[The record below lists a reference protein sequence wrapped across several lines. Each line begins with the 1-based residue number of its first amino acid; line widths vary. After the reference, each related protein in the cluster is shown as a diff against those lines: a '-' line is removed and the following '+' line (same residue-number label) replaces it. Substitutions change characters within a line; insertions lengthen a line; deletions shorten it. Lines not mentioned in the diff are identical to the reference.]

1 MIYILNMAIHKI
13 SEYCAVLNQIC
24 CTLVSCMQFLFKFE
38 HDMIIKIYDVVDF
51 LNLKK
56 L

>member
-1 MIYILNMAIHKI
+1 MICILNMAIHKV
-13 SEYCAVLNQIC
+13 SEYFVVLYQIC
-24 CTLVSCMQFLFKFE
+24 CTLVSFMQFLFKFE